1 MKTWQG
7 SPKEDCNSFIS
18 NSFFANSFDVTS
30 YRFIKENVLKID
42 VRPVTIKS
50 KVQLKITQDSSRLYE
65 EPKKII
71 RSTYFDFFYLLTE
84 KDQQKIIS

>member
-1 MKTWQG
+1 MKTRQG

-18 NSFFANSFDVTS
+18 KSFFANSFDVTS